1 MPRLTVTGPDGR
13 ERVFEFQEGPISIG
27 RGEGSFVQLDDPESA
42 PAHCQI
48 EKTPDGRYKLVDL
61 ETPIGTEVNGRK
73 VNAQLLEHSDLILI
87 GDTYLVFE
95 ETGARAAKPGGGTR
109 RIPIL
114 RRGRRARALV
124 RRRQAPPDE
133 ITAQDLKV
141 AIQSMVKAGGPGALD
156 QAREVL
162 ERFYA
167 EHRGAPFYEGL
178 QAELE
183 NLYRML
189 EINKLLNSEH
199 NLKKLLELIM
209 DAVIEMASAERGF
222 LILREGEGLVI
233 KVARNFDRESIKK
246 PEFKVSHGVAE
257 EVLRTGKPVISA
269 DALND
274 PALPTAGSVADLKL
288 RSLLCM
294 PFRVRDRVLGC
305 VYIDNRFETGLFRT
319 EDLPLL
325 QGFADQAATAI
336 ENARLWE
343 ENSLRTEE
351 LRRAKEEVERLNSE
365 LKDKVEK
372 QYAELSKVR
381 EQLTASRND
390 VPLRHDFSSIIG
402 QSRAMRDVFAV
413 LDKVLDTNEPVYVY
427 GESGTGKELVARAI
441 HFNSPRAK
449 AGKFVSENC
458 SAIPD
463 TLLESELFGHEK
475 GSFTGAIA
483 TKMGLFELAHGGT
496 LFLDEIGDM
505 SVEMQKKVLRAI
517 QEGEIRRVGGKDVI
531 RVDVRIITASN
542 KDLAE
547 LIKTGHFREDLFYR
561 LNVVKVTLPPL
572 RDRKD
577 DVPVLVEYFLAGI
590 ARDAGQP
597 ARKVDEVAFWY
608 LQNYA
613 WPGNVREL
621 ENEVRRAVALSDG
634 VITVDCLKEEI
645 RQQQLFRP
653 SFRIPEGGALKDVV
667 KQAVEDVERRVIAK
681 ALEETGWKKAEAA
694 RALGI
699 SRPTLDAKIEQ
710 YGLTVGKRPV

>member
-1 MPRLTVTGPDGR
+1 MPRLTVTGPDGH

-27 RGEGSFVQLDDPESA
+27 RSEGSFVQLEDA
-42 PAHCQI
+42 GAAGQHCQI

-61 ETPIGTEVNGRK
+61 ETPAGTEVNGRK

-95 ETGARAAKPGGGTR
+95 ETGARAKPTGGTR

-114 RRGRRARALV
+114 RRGRRARALT
-124 RRRQAPPDE
+124 RRRAAPASDE

-183 NLYRML
+183 NMYRML

-305 VYIDNRFETGLFRT
+305 VYIDNRFETGLFRQ

-343 ENSLRTEE
+343 QNLLQTEE
-351 LRRAKEEVERLNSE
+351 LRRTKEEVERLNAE
-365 LKDKVEK
+365 LKEKVEK

-413 LDKVLDTNEPVYVY
+413 LDRVLDTNEPVYVY

-475 GSFTGAIA
+475 GSFTGAVA
-483 TKMGLFELAHGGT
+483 TKIGLFELAHGGT

-517 QEGEIRRVGGKDVI
+517 QEGEIRRVGGKDII

-547 LIKTGHFREDLFYR
+547 LIKTGQFREDLFYR

-577 DVPVLVEYFLAGI
+577 DVPLLVEHFLEGI

-597 ARKVDEVAFWY
+597 VRKVDEVAFWH
-608 LQNYA
+608 LQDYA

-645 RQQQLFRP
+645 RQRQLFRP

-681 ALEETGWKKAEAA
+681 ALDESGWKKAEAA
-694 RALGI
+694 RVLGV

-710 YGLTVGKRPV
+710 YGLSATKR

>member
-1 MPRLTVTGPDGR
+1 MPRLTVTGPDNR
-13 ERVFEFQEGPISIG
+13 ERVFEFQEGPVVIG
-27 RGEGSFVQLDDPESA
+27 SADGNFIQLEDPTAA
-42 PAHCQI
+42 PRHCQI
-48 EKTPDGRYKLVDL
+48 ERTPDGRFKLVDL
-61 ETPIGTEVNGRK
+61 ETPAGTEVNGRK
-73 VNAQLLEHSDLILI
+73 VNAQLLDHSDLILV

-95 ETGARAAKPGGGTR
+95 ETGARARSGGTR

-114 RRGRRARALV
+114 RRGRRARALM
-124 RRRQAPPDE
+124 RRRTAASDE

-141 AIQSMVKAGGPGALD
+141 AIQSLVERGGPAALD

-162 ERFYA
+162 ERFYV

-305 VYIDNRFETGLFRT
+305 VYIDNRFETGLFRQ

-343 ENSLRTEE
+343 QNLLQTEE
-351 LRRAKEEVERLNSE
+351 LRRTKEEVERLNAE

-381 EQLTASRND
+381 EQLTASRAD

-402 QSRAMRDVFAV
+402 ASRAMRAVFGV

-449 AGKFVSENC
+449 GGKFVSENC

-475 GSFTGAIA
+475 GSFTGAVA
-483 TKMGLFELAHGGT
+483 TKIGLFELAHQGT

-547 LIKTGHFREDLFYR
+547 LIKTGQFREDLYYR

-577 DVPVLVEYFLAGI
+577 DIPLLVEHFLAGI

-597 ARKVDEVAFWY
+597 PRNVDEVAFWY
-608 LQNYA
+608 LQNYG
-613 WPGNVREL
+613 WPGNIREL
-621 ENEVRRAVALSDG
+621 ENEIRRAVALSDG

-645 RQQQLFRP
+645 RQQRLVAP
-653 SFRIPEGGALKDVV
+653 AATPEGAALKDVV
-667 KQAVEDVERRVIAK
+667 RLAVEEVERRVITK
-681 ALEETGWKKAEAA
+681 ALEDAGWKKAEAA
-694 RALGI
+694 RQLGV
-699 SRPTLDAKIEQ
+699 SRPTLDAKIDQ
-710 YGLTVGKRPV
+710 YGLARD